1 MNGSGLPPAIVSAL
15 IAGLTAI
22 VVAGVAAVFSSLNY
36 KLAKKNS
43 DQVSTRAAEESL
55 LDNNLTKIRLISSLD
70 VFAYQSTLVAL
81 DYGSE
86 DRNGITTPLVQLP
99 RFNVESL
106 AKDIRTLHT
115 NIIHQV
121 AQLESLQIS
130 AEAEVTLIALRQQD
144 PTDDAELFHHRQR
157 LYFTLAVKALRLSR
171 RIRSSID
178 DDSGS
183 ILLTRNKR
191 QISTSLKLRR
201 EQIQRNSTPFYL
213 T

>member
-1 MNGSGLPPAIVSAL
+1 M
-15 IAGLTAI
+15 
-22 VVAGVAAVFSSLNY
+22 
-36 KLAKKNS
+36 
-43 DQVSTRAAEESL
+43 
-55 LDNNLTKIRLISSLD
+55 
-70 VFAYQSTLVAL
+70 
-81 DYGSE
+81 
-86 DRNGITTPLVQLP
+86 
-99 RFNVESL
+99 

-144 PTDDAELFHHRQR
+144 PTDDAELFHHRKR

-191 QISTSLKLRR
+191 QISTYLKLRR

>member
-1 MNGSGLPPAIVSAL
+1 MNGSGLPPAIVSAV
-15 IAGLTAI
+15 IAGVTAI
-22 VVAGVAAVFSSLNY
+22 VVAGVAAVFSFLNY
-36 KLAKKNS
+36 KLAKKNR

-86 DRNGITTPLVQLP
+86 NRNGITKPLVQLP
-99 RFNVESL
+99 RFNVESM

-121 AQLESLQIS
+121 AKLESLQIS

-191 QISTSLKLRR
+191 QISTYLKLRR